1 MINYLQNQLMKEK
14 NPELVNAV
22 LRPALVYSG
31 VFWWP
36 AHMCSAP
43 QKMADLCENKGL
55 ITYDILLILVSLGS
69 DFSKEVLFSFYFWW

>member
-14 NPELVNAV
+14 NPELVNAD

-55 ITYDILLILVSLGS
+55 IT
-69 DFSKEVLFSFYFWW
+69 